1 MKPRKKKKCNNCK
14 KWFVPVRD
22 FQSNCGYICALE
34 DAKVRRKKNQLKK
47 ANKEKK
53 EFYDDDKS
61 TLKQKAQKVIN
72 TYIRVRDK
80 NELCISCQ
88 KPPKQAQAGHYVA
101 VGKCQNLRYN
111 VLNIHMQCAY
121 CNTFKHGNHLEY
133 RTHLIKKI
141 GLKYVEHL
149 DATAKTS
156 IPAKFSKDYL
166 KRLIKVF
173 KKKTRLLKG

>member
-1 MKPRKKKKCNNCK
+1 MQTTC
-14 KWFVPVRD
+14 
-22 FQSNCGYICALE
+22 SYSCALE
-34 DAKVRRKKNQLKK
+34 YAKANHIKNQLKK
-47 ANKEKK
+47 AKAKATKEKK

-72 TYIRVRDK
+72 TYIRARDK

-88 KPPKQAQAGHYVA
+88 KTPKQAQAGHYVA

-156 IPAKFSKDYL
+156 MPAKFSKDYL

-173 KKKTRLLKG
+173 GKKTRLLKR